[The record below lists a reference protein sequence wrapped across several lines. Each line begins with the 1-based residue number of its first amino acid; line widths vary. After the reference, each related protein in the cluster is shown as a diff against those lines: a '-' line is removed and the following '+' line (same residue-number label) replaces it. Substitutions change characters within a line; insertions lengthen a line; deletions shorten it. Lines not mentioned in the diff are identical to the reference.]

1 MQRNAINVMARSI
14 FGVLFVSIGLVVF
27 ASTGVCTAQTNTAAD
42 GVVLVHLQ
50 FADGQWSLGKDG
62 VRILPCDP
70 PSEFKSGSVQDPLF
84 RVLGDDGKLLHERTI
99 RNPRLV
105 LYEDPEQKAE
115 LLEKVSFNL
124 RFAYREGMRVFEFY
138 PTAEVKDG
146 QPKPVVEADMREAVK
161 RLDEM
166 RKSGRR
172 LPCQQPQL
180 K

>member
-1 MQRNAINVMARSI
+1 MQRNAMNVMARLIISVWFI
-14 FGVLFVSIGLVVF
+14 SIGLVVF
-27 ASTGVCTAQTNTAAD
+27 ASTGVCAAQTNAAD

-50 FADGQWSLGKDG
+50 YADGQWRLGKDG

-70 PSEFKSGSVQDPLF
+70 PNEFKRGSARDPLF
-84 RVLGDDGKLLHERTI
+84 RVMGDDGKLMHERI
-99 RNPRLV
+99 IMNPRLV
-105 LYEDPEQKAE
+105 LYEDREKKAE

-138 PTAEVKDG
+138 PTADVKDG
-146 QPKPVVEADMREAVK
+146 QAKPAVKTDMGQAVK

-166 RKSGRR
+166 RKSGGR
-172 LPCQQPQL
+172 LPCQQPPL